1 MQITESIQHQ
11 LTKFWLILQSVLCY
25 YHALLNTTHAS
36 DSILLKVA
44 TYPSWQWVAVIPMR
58 PQKWSS
64 FPVTRKRLCLR
75 HTCSAVWQNSKPFK
89 GFNHTGTWCVC
100 VHSNQSLPCYP
111 TQNTHFLPVGPDIIP
126 APPGLYWTHPSRWGK
141 NATQRCREDG
151 VPEKIQDTQFNL
163 HFRQI
168 TNNILLV

>member
-11 LTKFWLILQSVLCY
+11 LTKFWLILQSVLFY
-25 YHALLNTTHAS
+25 YHALLNATHAS

-58 PQKWSS
+58 PQKRSS

-75 HTCSAVWQNSKPFK
+75 HTCRAVWQNSRPFK
-89 GFNHTGTWCVC
+89 GFTHAGTWRVC

-111 TQNTHFLPVGPDIIP
+111 TQNTHFLPIGPDIIP
-126 APPGLYWTHPSRWGK
+126 APPGLCWTHPSGWSK
-141 NATQRCREDG
+141 NTTQRCREG
-151 VPEKIQDTQFNL
+151 GMPEKIQDTQLKL
-163 HFRQI
+163 HFRLI